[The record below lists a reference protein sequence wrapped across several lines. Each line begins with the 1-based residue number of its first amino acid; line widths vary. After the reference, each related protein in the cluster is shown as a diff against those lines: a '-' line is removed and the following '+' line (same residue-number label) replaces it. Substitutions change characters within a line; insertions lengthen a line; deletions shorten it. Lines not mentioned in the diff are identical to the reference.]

1 MMKNKIGPTV
11 YKLVYEY
18 SNQSEYP
25 LNESDN
31 DAMAEYFNDLVTR
44 LVSGDAIDADTMLR
58 LAKEYNIDDLR
69 VPEIA
74 RFLSSW
80 GLDE

>member
-1 MMKNKIGPTV
+1 MSNKIGPTV

-18 SNQSEYP
+18 SHQSAHA
-25 LNESDN
+25 LNESEN

-44 LVSGDAIDADTMLR
+44 LVRGDAIDADTL
-58 LAKEYNIDDLR
+58 LALANEYRIDELR

-74 RFLSSW
+74 RFLDQW
-80 GLDE
+80 GKM

>member
-1 MMKNKIGPTV
+1 MTNKIGPTV

-18 SNQSEYP
+18 SNQSEHP

-31 DAMAEYFNDLVTR
+31 DAMAEYLTIPFVKR
-44 LVSGDAIDADTMLR
+44 LVGGDAIDANTMLR
-58 LAKEYNIDDLR
+58 LAKEYNIDVLR

-74 RFLSSW
+74 RFLSS
-80 GLDE
+80 EAMNK